1 MLVARVHEPT
11 WVLVRAAD
19 GVARQEMLEAGSVR
33 EWQSAGRFTVTV
45 GNAGGLT
52 LELDGVA
59 LPPLGA
65 HGQVVRDVRLPRE
78 PTP

>member
-1 MLVARVHEPT
+1 MRSGDEVPSQEVLEP
-11 WVLVRAAD
+11 
-19 GVARQEMLEAGSVR
+19 GSVR

-59 LPPLGA
+59 LPPLGG

-78 PTP
+78 PAP

>member
-1 MLVARVHEPT
+1 VARAHEAT
-11 WVLVRAAD
+11 WVSVRAAD
-19 GVARQEMLEAGSVR
+19 GVASQEMLEAGSVR
-33 EWQSAGRFTVTV
+33 QWQSAGRFTVTV

-59 LPPLGA
+59 LPPLGGQ
-65 HGQVVRDVRLPRE
+65 GQVVRDVRLPRE